1 MKKNERRNYPHPLK
15 HKFRQPFHEN
25 RRVILLFAFVFGLI
39 TILIISAVVLIAVQ
53 LSPINITFP
62 PMMDNHMR
70 MEERRVWPIGGFFII
85 LIVLIFIGR
94 WSRRWLSMPLEK
106 ILDAADQISK
116 GDLTTRIEGIGRGP
130 FLSVQLAVNRM
141 VEELQSSDQHR
152 RNQTADIAHELNTP
166 IHIIRGYLEGISD
179 KIYQPDDEMI
189 ELLLEE
195 TSLLSRLVED
205 LRLLS
210 LADAGKLPTHPEIV
224 NLKEVFEDIRVS
236 FQGQASEQNIT
247 FTASAASDILIEADP
262 SHVYRIINN
271 LVSNALSNTPSEGKI
286 MLTAGTRGEFVVL
299 NVTDTGNGMEP
310 ADLEQI
316 FDRFWRKD
324 KSRQRKDG
332 GGYGLGL
339 SIVQQLVKSNNG
351 AITVES
357 TLGVGTT
364 FTLTFARFQAL
375 HPDNH

>member
-210 LADAGKLPTHPEIV
+210 L
-224 NLKEVFEDIRVS
+224 
-236 FQGQASEQNIT
+236 
-247 FTASAASDILIEADP
+247 
-262 SHVYRIINN
+262 
-271 LVSNALSNTPSEGKI
+271 
-286 MLTAGTRGEFVVL
+286 
-299 NVTDTGNGMEP
+299 
-310 ADLEQI
+310 
-316 FDRFWRKD
+316 
-324 KSRQRKDG
+324 
-332 GGYGLGL
+332 
-339 SIVQQLVKSNNG
+339 
-351 AITVES
+351 
-357 TLGVGTT
+357 
-364 FTLTFARFQAL
+364 
-375 HPDNH
+375 

>member
-1 MKKNERRNYPHPLK
+1 
-15 HKFRQPFHEN
+15 
-25 RRVILLFAFVFGLI
+25 
-39 TILIISAVVLIAVQ
+39 
-53 LSPINITFP
+53 
-62 PMMDNHMR
+62 
-70 MEERRVWPIGGFFII
+70 
-85 LIVLIFIGR
+85 
-94 WSRRWLSMPLEK
+94 
-106 ILDAADQISK
+106 
-116 GDLTTRIEGIGRGP
+116 
-130 FLSVQLAVNRM
+130 
-141 VEELQSSDQHR
+141 SDQHR

-179 KIYQPDDEMI
+179 KIYQPDEEMI

-210 LADAGKLPTHPEIV
+210 LADAGKLPTHPELV
-224 NLKEVFEDIRVS
+224 NLNEVFEDIRVS
-236 FQGQASEQNIT
+236 FQGQAHEQNIT
-247 FTASAASDILIEADP
+247 FTTSGSSDVFIKADP
-262 SHVYRIINN
+262 SHIYRIINN
-271 LVSNALSNTPSEGKI
+271 LVPNARSNTPSEGI
-286 MLTAGTRGEFVVL
+286 ITLAASTREEFVVL
-299 NVTDTGNGMEP
+299 NVSDTGNGMEP

>member
-1 MKKNERRNYPHPLK
+1 MKKHEHRNFQQPLD
-15 HKFRQPFHEN
+15 HQIRQPFHEN

-39 TILIISAVVLIAVQ
+39 TILIISAVIVISIQ
-53 LSPINITFP
+53 LSPISISFP
-62 PMMDNHMR
+62 SMMDDHM
-70 MEERRVWPIGGFFII
+70 MMGERSVWPIGGFFVI
-85 LIVLIFIGR
+85 LVALFFISR
-94 WSRRWLSMPLEK
+94 WSRTRLSIPLEK
-106 ILDAADQISK
+106 ILDAADQIST

-130 FLSVQLAVNRM
+130 FLRVQLAVNRM
-141 VEELQSSDQHR
+141 VEELQRSDQHR

-189 ELLLEE
+189 KLLLEE

-210 LADAGKLPTHPEIV
+210 LADAGKLPTHPELV
-224 NLKEVFEDIRVS
+224 NLNEVFEDIRVS
-236 FQGQASEQNIT
+236 FQGQANEQKVT
-247 FTASAASDILIEADP
+247 FTTSVASDVFIEADP

-271 LVSNALSNTPSEGKI
+271 LVSNALSNTPPEGVIK
-286 MLTAGTRGEFVVL
+286 LTATIQGEFVVL

-310 ADLEQI
+310 ADLEHI

-339 SIVQQLVKSNNG
+339 SIVQQLVKNNNG
-351 AITVES
+351 TITVES

-364 FTLTFARFQAL
+364 FTITFARFQAL
-375 HPDNH
+375 